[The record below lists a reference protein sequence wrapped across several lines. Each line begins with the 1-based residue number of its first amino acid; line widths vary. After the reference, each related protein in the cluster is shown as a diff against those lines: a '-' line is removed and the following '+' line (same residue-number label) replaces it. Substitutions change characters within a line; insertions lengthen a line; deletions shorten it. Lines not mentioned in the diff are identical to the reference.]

1 MSTVSDEVAKFTV
14 PRLVKRWS
22 KIVIRVSSNEVIL
35 YLNCHEMARQKV
47 TRIPLEL
54 VFDTASTLYIAQAG
68 PHIQEKY
75 DVSIDALFSF
85 DEFFNFSSGTCAG

>member
-1 MSTVSDEVAKFTV
+1 MTEK
-14 PRLVKRWS
+14 
-22 KIVIRVSSNEVIL
+22 EVIL

-47 TRIPLEL
+47 TRIPPEL

-75 DVSIDALFSF
+75 DVSIMF
-85 DEFFNFSSGTCAG
+85 